1 MLKPKKFKI
10 ARRLGPAVFEQA
22 QTERFALSEARK
34 KKAQVKD
41 KHRKNISAY
50 NLALRD
56 KQRVRFYY
64 GINERQFARYVKES
78 AAVAGDPAVTLFA
91 TLERRLDNVIF
102 RAGLAPTHRAA
113 RQMVSHGHITVNGKK
128 IRVPSH
134 IVHVGDMVAIREG
147 SKGNKPFLKDGEKK
161 ELPTVL
167 PQWIVFDDKKN
178 QWKISGMPTS
188 GEMQS
193 AFNFTS
199 IVEFYSR

>member
-1 MLKPKKFKI
+1 MQRPKRFKI
-10 ARRLGPAVFEQA
+10 ARRLGPAVFEQT

-34 KKAQVKD
+34 KKAQSKD
-41 KHRKNISAY
+41 KHRRNISAY
-50 NLALRD
+50 NIALRD

-64 GINERQFARYVKES
+64 GVSERQFSRYVKES
-78 AAVAGDPAVTLFA
+78 AARPGDPSATLFA
-91 TLERRLDNVIF
+91 TLERRLDNVVF

-134 IVHVGDMVAIREG
+134 MVHEGDVVAVREG
-147 SKGNKPFLKDGEKK
+147 SKGLRPFQKDGEKK
-161 ELPTVL
+161 EVAIALPA
-167 PQWIVFDDKKN
+167 WITFDDAKN
-178 QWKISGMPTS
+178 AWKVAGTPRAE
-188 GEMQS
+188 EMQS